1 MPKVEISS
9 PKQMP
14 LIPQTKWVYHVY
26 LCVFFWFSELKQIG
40 SATTN
45 AKGPHQLFFLFVFV
59 CHLFCISTWVC
70 LRVCL
75 LFLLLCSCEYYL
87 HTRYKTCH
95 KPRPG
100 LYGPRVSCVHVRLAT
115 VTNSCPLWPP
125 LWSLLACECI
135 CCIFLSN
142 RGSACEFVDVVT
154 CVSFNQKLQFQTPNI
169 ICETKYSRISNMQE
183 LHNKLL
189 IAQTV

>member
-75 LFLLLCSCEYYL
+75 FFLLLCSCEYYW

-100 LYGPRVSCVHVRLAT
+100 LYGPGELRPCTSGYSNKSMSSMGPCMVLACVWVHLLHFSCRIVGLLVSSLM
-115 VTNSCPLWPP
+115 
-125 LWSLLACECI
+125 WSLVCHLTRNCN
-135 CCIFLSN
+135 S
-142 RGSACEFVDVVT
+142 
-154 CVSFNQKLQFQTPNI
+154 KL
-169 ICETKYSRISNMQE
+169 RI
-183 LHNKLL
+183 
-189 IAQTV
+189 

>member
-1 MPKVEISS
+1 MRTRTLLLFLVYSMPKVEISS

-45 AKGPHQLFFLFVFV
+45 AKGPHQLFLFV
-59 CHLFCISTWVC
+59 CVC
-70 LRVCL
+70 LWFVLHFYLSL
-75 LFLLLCSCEYYL
+75 LARLFVFLLLCSCEYYW

-115 VTNSCPLWPP
+115 VTNPCPVWPP

-135 CCIFLSN
+135 CCIFLVESWVCLWV
-142 RGSACEFVDVVT
+142 RWCGHL
-154 CVSFNQKLQFQTPNI
+154 CVI
-169 ICETKYSRISNMQE
+169 
-183 LHNKLL
+183 
-189 IAQTV
+189 